1 LGQFSKNCWSF
12 YPKNVQYALKYMGLG
27 SGIRDPRSGIQGSK
41 GTGSRIPDPQHC
53 LLGLLAP
60 LADEVRAEHV
70 KLSWEAP
77 EDDGG
82 TPIIK
87 YIVRLLDLDYNEWIN
102 VCEASISSSNCLSQK
117 FSEQLGYVHAVK
129 CEYNGVFLWLRKL
142 KFIRAKRI
150 NSQHNHFYLV

>member
-1 LGQFSKNCWSF
+1 MATKQSKCTTTRN
-12 YPKNVQYALKYMGLG
+12 NVVFTWA
-27 SGIRDPRSGIQGSK
+27 S
-41 GTGSRIPDPQHC
+41 
-53 LLGLLAP
+53 LAP

-102 VCEASISSSNCLSQK
+102 VCEVCAL
-117 FSEQLGYVHAVK
+117 
-129 CEYNGVFLWLRKL
+129 
-142 KFIRAKRI
+142 
-150 NSQHNHFYLV
+150 

>member
-1 LGQFSKNCWSF
+1 METKQFKMYNYEKECRLYLGF
-12 YPKNVQYALKYMGLG
+12 
-27 SGIRDPRSGIQGSK
+27 IRD
-41 GTGSRIPDPQHC
+41 
-53 LLGLLAP
+53 A

-102 VCEASISSSNCLSQK
+102 VCEVCISSSN
-117 FSEQLGYVHAVK
+117 
-129 CEYNGVFLWLRKL
+129 RKIEKMPHL
-142 KFIRAKRI
+142 PFP
-150 NSQHNHFYLV
+150 LVIL